1 MGKVKEQ
8 GYIEAELFIDETV
21 RNIHREI
28 ITIHEAIE
36 ILKENSLVTTFFS
49 DDDID
54 LIIDF
59 ETNMSIDHQ
68 DVDCMIDDEGTI
80 H

>member
-1 MGKVKEQ
+1 MGKAKEQ

-21 RNIHREI
+21 KNIHREL
-28 ITIHEAIE
+28 ITVQEAIE

-54 LIIDF
+54 LIVDF
-59 ETNMSIDHQ
+59 ETDLSIDHQ
-68 DVDCMIDDEGTI
+68 DIDCIIDDEGTI

>member
-1 MGKVKEQ
+1 MGKVKDQ

-21 RNIHREI
+21 KNIHREL
-28 ITIHEAIE
+28 ITVQEAIE

-54 LIIDF
+54 LIVDF
-59 ETNMSIDHQ
+59 ETDLSIDHQ
-68 DVDCMIDDEGTI
+68 DIDCIIDDEGTI

>member
-1 MGKVKEQ
+1 MGKAKEQ

-21 RNIHREI
+21 KNIHREL
-28 ITIHEAIE
+28 ITVQEAIE
-36 ILKENSLVTTFFS
+36 ILKENSLVKTFFS

-59 ETNMSIDHQ
+59 ETDLSIDHQ
-68 DVDCMIDDEGTI
+68 DIDCMIDDEGTI

>member
-1 MGKVKEQ
+1 MGKAKEQ

-21 RNIHREI
+21 KNIHREL
-28 ITIHEAIE
+28 ITVHEAIE
-36 ILKENSLVTTFFS
+36 ILKENSLVKTFFS

-54 LIIDF
+54 LIVDF
-59 ETNMSIDHQ
+59 ETDLSIDHQ
-68 DVDCMIDDEGTI
+68 DIDCMIDDEGTI

>member
-21 RNIHREI
+21 KNIHREV
-28 ITIHEAIE
+28 ITVHEAIE
-36 ILKENSLVTTFFS
+36 ILKENSLVKTFFS

-59 ETNMSIDHQ
+59 ETDLSIDHQ
-68 DVDCMIDDEGTI
+68 DIDCMIDDEGTI

>member
-1 MGKVKEQ
+1 MGKVKDQ

-21 RNIHREI
+21 KNIHREL
-28 ITIHEAIE
+28 ITVQEAIE

-54 LIIDF
+54 LIVDF
-59 ETNMSIDHQ
+59 ETDISIDHQ
-68 DVDCMIDDEGTI
+68 DIDCMIDDEGTI

>member
-1 MGKVKEQ
+1 MGKAKEQ

-21 RNIHREI
+21 KKIHREL
-28 ITIHEAIE
+28 ITVNEAIE
-36 ILKENSLVTTFFS
+36 ILKENSLVKTFFS

-59 ETNMSIDHQ
+59 ETDLSIDHQ
-68 DVDCMIDDEGTI
+68 DIDCMIDDEGTI

>member
-21 RNIHREI
+21 KNIHREL
-28 ITIHEAIE
+28 ITVHEAIE
-36 ILKENSLVTTFFS
+36 ILKENSLVKKFFS

>member
-1 MGKVKEQ
+1 MGKVKDQ

-21 RNIHREI
+21 KNIHREL
-28 ITIHEAIE
+28 ITVQEAIE

-54 LIIDF
+54 LIVDF
-59 ETNMSIDHQ
+59 ETDLSIDHQ
-68 DVDCMIDDEGTI
+68 DIDCVIDDEGTI

>member
-1 MGKVKEQ
+1 MGKAKEQ

-21 RNIHREI
+21 KNIHREL
-28 ITIHEAIE
+28 ITVQEAIE

-54 LIIDF
+54 LIVDF
-59 ETNMSIDHQ
+59 ETDLSIDHQ
-68 DVDCMIDDEGTI
+68 DIDCMIDDEGTI

>member
-36 ILKENSLVTTFFS
+36 ILKENSLVKKFFS

>member
-1 MGKVKEQ
+1 MGKAKEQ

-21 RNIHREI
+21 KNIHREL
-28 ITIHEAIE
+28 ITVHEAIE

-54 LIIDF
+54 LIVDF
-59 ETNMSIDHQ
+59 ETDLSIDHQ
-68 DVDCMIDDEGTI
+68 DIDCMIDDEGTI

>member
-1 MGKVKEQ
+1 MGKVKDQ

-21 RNIHREI
+21 KNIHREL
-28 ITIHEAIE
+28 ITVHEAIE
-36 ILKENSLVTTFFS
+36 ILKENSLVKTFFS

-59 ETNMSIDHQ
+59 ETDLSIDHQ
-68 DVDCMIDDEGTI
+68 DIDCMIDDEGTI

>member
-21 RNIHREI
+21 KKIHQEI
-28 ITIHEAIE
+28 ITVNEAIE
-36 ILKENSLVTTFFS
+36 ILKENSLVKTFFN

-59 ETNMSIDHQ
+59 ETDLSIDHQ
-68 DVDCMIDDEGTI
+68 DIDCIIDDEGTI

>member
-1 MGKVKEQ
+1 MGKAKEQ

-21 RNIHREI
+21 KKIHREI
-28 ITIHEAIE
+28 ITVNEAVE
-36 ILKENSLVTTFFS
+36 ILKENSLVKTFFS

-59 ETNMSIDHQ
+59 ETDLSIDHQ
-68 DVDCMIDDEGTI
+68 DIDCMIDDEGTI

>member
-1 MGKVKEQ
+1 MGKAKEQ

-21 RNIHREI
+21 KNIHREL
-28 ITIHEAIE
+28 ITVHEAVE
-36 ILKENSLVTTFFS
+36 ILKENSLVKTFFS

-59 ETNMSIDHQ
+59 ETDLSIDHQ
-68 DVDCMIDDEGTI
+68 DIDCIIDDEGTI

>member
-68 DVDCMIDDEGTI
+68 DVDCIIDDEGTI

>member
-1 MGKVKEQ
+1 MGKVKDQ

-21 RNIHREI
+21 KNIHREL
-28 ITIHEAIE
+28 ITVQEAIE
-36 ILKENSLVTTFFS
+36 ILKENSLVKTFFS

-54 LIIDF
+54 LIVDF
-59 ETNMSIDHQ
+59 ETDLSIDHQ
-68 DVDCMIDDEGTI
+68 DIDCMIDDEGTI

>member
-21 RNIHREI
+21 INIHREI

>member
-1 MGKVKEQ
+1 MGKAKEQ

-21 RNIHREI
+21 KNIHREL
-28 ITIHEAIE
+28 ITVHEAIE
-36 ILKENSLVTTFFS
+36 ILKENSLVKTFFS

-59 ETNMSIDHQ
+59 ETDLSVDHQ
-68 DVDCMIDDEGTI
+68 DIDCIIDDEGTI

>member
-1 MGKVKEQ
+1 MGKAKEQ

-21 RNIHREI
+21 KNIHREL
-28 ITIHEAIE
+28 ITVHEAIE
-36 ILKENSLVTTFFS
+36 ILKENSLVKTFFN

-59 ETNMSIDHQ
+59 ETDLSIDHQ
-68 DVDCMIDDEGTI
+68 DIDCIIDDEGTI

>member
-1 MGKVKEQ
+1 MGKVKDQ

-21 RNIHREI
+21 KNIHREL
-28 ITIHEAIE
+28 ITVHEAIE
-36 ILKENSLVTTFFS
+36 ILKENSLVKTFFS

-59 ETNMSIDHQ
+59 ETDLSIDHQ
-68 DVDCMIDDEGTI
+68 DIDCIIDDEGTI

>member
-36 ILKENSLVTTFFS
+36 ILKENSLVKTFFS

-59 ETNMSIDHQ
+59 ETDLSIDHQ
-68 DVDCMIDDEGTI
+68 DIDCMIDDEGTI

>member
-21 RNIHREI
+21 KNIHREL
-28 ITIHEAIE
+28 ITVHEAIE
-36 ILKENSLVTTFFS
+36 ILKENSLVKTFFS

-59 ETNMSIDHQ
+59 ETDLSIDHQ
-68 DVDCMIDDEGTI
+68 DIDCMIDDEGTI

>member
-21 RNIHREI
+21 KNIHREL
-28 ITIHEAIE
+28 ITVHEAIE
-36 ILKENSLVTTFFS
+36 ILKENSLVKTFFS

-59 ETNMSIDHQ
+59 ETDLSIDHQ
-68 DVDCMIDDEGTI
+68 DIDCIIDDEGTI

>member
-1 MGKVKEQ
+1 MGKTKEQ

-21 RNIHREI
+21 KNIHREL
-28 ITIHEAIE
+28 ITVHEAIE
-36 ILKENSLVTTFFS
+36 ILKENSLVKTFFS

-59 ETNMSIDHQ
+59 ETDLSIDHQ
-68 DVDCMIDDEGTI
+68 DIDCMIDDEGTI

>member
-21 RNIHREI
+21 KNIHREL
-28 ITIHEAIE
+28 ITVHEAIE
-36 ILKENSLVTTFFS
+36 ILKENSLVKTFFS

-54 LIIDF
+54 LIVDF
-59 ETNMSIDHQ
+59 ETDLSIDHQ
-68 DVDCMIDDEGTI
+68 DIDCMIDDEGTI

>member
-1 MGKVKEQ
+1 MGKAKEQ

-21 RNIHREI
+21 KNIHREL
-28 ITIHEAIE
+28 ITVHEAIE
-36 ILKENSLVTTFFS
+36 ILKENSLVKTFFS

-59 ETNMSIDHQ
+59 ETDLSIDHQ
-68 DVDCMIDDEGTI
+68 DLDCIIYD
-80 H
+80 

>member
-1 MGKVKEQ
+1 MGKAKEQ

-21 RNIHREI
+21 KNIHREL
-28 ITIHEAIE
+28 ITVHEAIE
-36 ILKENSLVTTFFS
+36 ILKENSLVKTFFS

-59 ETNMSIDHQ
+59 ETDLSIDHQ
-68 DVDCMIDDEGTI
+68 DIDCIIDDEGTI

>member
-36 ILKENSLVTTFFS
+36 ILKENSLITTFFS

>member
-1 MGKVKEQ
+1 MGKAKEQ

-21 RNIHREI
+21 KNIHREL
-28 ITIHEAIE
+28 ITVHEAIE
-36 ILKENSLVTTFFS
+36 ILKENSLVKTFFS

-59 ETNMSIDHQ
+59 ETDLSIDHQ
-68 DVDCMIDDEGTI
+68 DIDCMIDDEGTI

>member
-36 ILKENSLVTTFFS
+36 ILKENSLVKAFFS

>member
-21 RNIHREI
+21 KNIHREV
-28 ITIHEAIE
+28 ITVHEAIE
-36 ILKENSLVTTFFS
+36 ILKENSLVKKFFS

-59 ETNMSIDHQ
+59 ETDLSIDHQ
-68 DVDCMIDDEGTI
+68 DIDCMIDDEGTI

>member
-1 MGKVKEQ
+1 MGKVKDQ

-21 RNIHREI
+21 KNIHREV
-28 ITIHEAIE
+28 ITVHEAIE
-36 ILKENSLVTTFFS
+36 ILKENSLVKKFFS

-59 ETNMSIDHQ
+59 ETDLSIDHQ
-68 DVDCMIDDEGTI
+68 DIDCMIDDEGTI

>member
-1 MGKVKEQ
+1 MGKVKDQ

-21 RNIHREI
+21 KNIHREL
-28 ITIHEAIE
+28 ITVQEAIE

-54 LIIDF
+54 LIVDF
-59 ETNMSIDHQ
+59 ETDLSIDHQ
-68 DVDCMIDDEGTI
+68 DIDCMIDDEGTI

>member
-1 MGKVKEQ
+1 MGKAKEQ

-21 RNIHREI
+21 KNIHREL
-28 ITIHEAIE
+28 ITVQEAIE
-36 ILKENSLVTTFFS
+36 ILKENSLVKTFFS

-54 LIIDF
+54 LIVDF
-59 ETNMSIDHQ
+59 ETDLSIDHQ
-68 DVDCMIDDEGTI
+68 DIDCMIDDEGTI

>member
-21 RNIHREI
+21 KKIHREI
-28 ITIHEAIE
+28 ITVNEAIE
-36 ILKENSLVTTFFS
+36 ILKENSLVKTFFN

-59 ETNMSIDHQ
+59 ETDLSIDHQ
-68 DVDCMIDDEGTI
+68 DIDCMIDDEGTI

>member
-1 MGKVKEQ
+1 MGKAKEQ

-21 RNIHREI
+21 KNIHREL
-28 ITIHEAIE
+28 ITVQEAIE
-36 ILKENSLVTTFFS
+36 ILKENSLVKTFFS

-59 ETNMSIDHQ
+59 ETDLSIDHQ
-68 DVDCMIDDEGTI
+68 DIDCIIDDEGTI

>member
-1 MGKVKEQ
+1 MGKVKDQ

-21 RNIHREI
+21 KNIHREL
-28 ITIHEAIE
+28 ITVHEAIE
-36 ILKENSLVTTFFS
+36 ILKENSLVKTFFS

-54 LIIDF
+54 LIVDF
-59 ETNMSIDHQ
+59 ETDLSIDHQ
-68 DVDCMIDDEGTI
+68 DIDCMIDDEGTI

>member
-1 MGKVKEQ
+1 MGKVKDQ

-21 RNIHREI
+21 KNIHREL
-28 ITIHEAIE
+28 ITVQEAIE
-36 ILKENSLVTTFFS
+36 ILKENSLVKTFFS

-59 ETNMSIDHQ
+59 ETDLSIDHQ
-68 DVDCMIDDEGTI
+68 DIDCMIDDEGTI